1 MSKLAQDHYYLS
13 GGRLELEDLVVVEVR
28 IGRQR
33 DLVSLVVLLIQV
45 HLVLALHLLL
55 KSQEKIG

>member
-13 GGRLELEDLVVVEVR
+13 GGRLELEDLVVVEIR

-33 DLVSLVVLLIQV
+33 DLVRLVVLLVQV
-45 HLVLALHLLL
+45 HLVLALHLLV
-55 KSQEKIG
+55 EEPR